1 MSAPLR
7 AGLVGLGMMGRH
19 HARVLSQLP
28 GVQLVAAVDP
38 GGDQYQAT
46 RGVALAATLEQLL
59 THRLDY
65 CVVAVPTAH
74 HAAIGHR
81 LAEASVPALIE
92 KPLAPDLA
100 TAQALAQAF
109 DAAGL
114 IGAVGHTE
122 RYNPALEAMRVRLA
136 DGVLGDLY
144 QITTR
149 RQGPYPPR
157 IRDVGVVLD
166 LATHDLDIATWI
178 TGMPLVSVAARTTA
192 RSGRIA
198 EDLVVILGELSD
210 GTLTSHVVNWL
221 SPLKERVTV
230 VTGAHGCLA
239 ADTVHGA
246 LNFYA
251 NGSMH
256 TEWAIAEE
264 FRGVTEGAVTP
275 IAIPSREPLFREHE
289 AFRDVVLGRPAPIV
303 TLWEAAAT
311 IAAAEAVLTSA
322 ATGSF
327 AAPDLPPAPR
337 PRPGAADYLLETATP
352 SSR

>member
-19 HARVLSQLP
+19 HARILGQLP
-28 GVQLVAAVDP
+28 GVQLVAAADP
-38 GGDQYQAT
+38 GGDRYRAA
-46 RGVALAATLEQLL
+46 RGIILSATLEQLL

-81 LAEASVPALIE
+81 LAEAGVSALIE

-100 TAQALAQAF
+100 TARALAQAF
-109 DAAGL
+109 DTAGL

-122 RYNPALEAMRVRLA
+122 RYNPALEAMRIRLA
-136 DGVLGDLY
+136 DGALGDLY

-166 LATHDLDIATWI
+166 LATHDLDITTWVS
-178 TGMPLVSVAARTTA
+178 GMPLTQVTARTMA
-192 RSGRIA
+192 RSGQIA
-198 EDLVVILGELSD
+198 EDLVLILGELSD

-221 SPLKERVTV
+221 SPLKERITI
-230 VTGAHGCLA
+230 VTGAHGCLI
-239 ADTVHGA
+239 ADTVHGD
-246 LNFYA
+246 LTFYA
-251 NGSMH
+251 NGSAP
-256 TEWAIAEE
+256 TEWAAVEV
-264 FRGVTEGAVTP
+264 FRGVTEGAVTRF
-275 IAIPSREPLFREHE
+275 AIPKREPLLSEHE
-289 AFRDVVLGRPAPIV
+289 AFRDAILGREAPIV
-303 TLWEAAAT
+303 TLWQAAAT

-322 ATGSF
+322 ATGSS
-327 AAPDLPPAPR
+327 AAPDLPRAPR
-337 PRPGAADYLLETATP
+337 PWLKPADYLVETVTP

>member
-1 MSAPLR
+1 MRAPLR

-19 HARVLSQLP
+19 HARILSQLP
-28 GVQLVAAVDP
+28 GVQLVAATDP
-38 GGDQYQAT
+38 GGDQCQAT
-46 RGVALAATLEQLL
+46 RGVALAGNLEQLL

-74 HAAIGHR
+74 HAAIGYR
-81 LAEASVPALIE
+81 LAEAGVPALIE

-100 TAQALAQAF
+100 TARALAQAF
-109 DAAGL
+109 DTAGL

-122 RYNPALEAMRVRLA
+122 RYNPALEAMRIRLA
-136 DGVLGDLY
+136 DGALGDLY

-166 LATHDLDIATWI
+166 LATHDLDITTWV
-178 TGMPLVSVAARTTA
+178 TGMPLVSVAARTMA

-198 EDLVVILGELSD
+198 EDLAVIHGELSD

-221 SPLKERVTV
+221 SPLKERITI

-239 ADTVHGA
+239 ADTLHGD
-246 LNFYA
+246 LTFYA
-251 NGSMH
+251 NGSIR
-256 TEWAIAEE
+256 TEWAAAEV
-264 FRGVTEGAVTP
+264 FRGVTEGAITRY
-275 IAIPSREPLFREHE
+275 AIPKREPLLSEHE
-289 AFRDVVLGRPAPIV
+289 AFRDAILGREAPIV
-303 TLWEAAAT
+303 TLWQAAAT
-311 IAAAEAVLTSA
+311 IAAAEAVLTSTT
-322 ATGSF
+322 TGSF
-327 AAPDLPPAPR
+327 ATPDLPRAPR
-337 PRPGAADYLLETATP
+337 PRLNAADYLLETATP